1 MSLKIKPLSRE
12 EIEEVF
18 SKVVRLLKKP
28 IMEVIENY
36 DVKLV
41 LSNSYYEDYENWYCS
56 AYRVK
61 LTDDITVDTRGT
73 IEVSRGDVIYEI
85 DTPYN
90 LHIAL
95 SRWGDELKEYLEG
108 SDKNE
113 GSD

>member
-1 MSLKIKPLSRE
+1 MSKSLNLKEVEEIFLKIAE
-12 EIEEVF
+12 
-18 SKVVRLLKKP
+18 LLKKP
-28 IMEVIENY
+28 VREVIENY
-36 DVKLV
+36 NMKRV

-73 IEVSRGDVIYEI
+73 IEVSRGNVIYEI

-95 SRWGDELKEYLEG
+95 STWEGKLKEHLER
-108 SDKNE
+108 SDKDE
-113 GSD
+113 GFD